1 MRNLLTSLVIFSS
14 IYGSFAQFG
23 FVYYDSIKV
32 SYGQDSLRFP
42 WAGGLNHA
50 QFSDFDYN
58 FDGLKDLFVFDRS
71 ANQINVF
78 VQRLDTLGNS
88 YYKYE
93 YGARSSFPEDVRYR
107 ATLVDFDA
115 DGQKD
120 LFTYG
125 IGGVKVYRNT
135 GNATIGLQ
143 WQLFSNLL
151 RTDYLGTNS
160 NLFVSSIDIPA
171 IVDVDNDGD
180 IDILTFHIG
189 GQRIEYHKNI
199 SMETYGIPDSLEFV
213 LMNEC
218 WGQFMEDEFSNSVTL
233 NATVSPCG
241 GGSSIPNPEKS
252 NRHSGSCIV
261 GLDLDG
267 NQVLDLLLGDV
278 ANDNLIGLV
287 NGGNLPN
294 QDSPIISADPNF
306 PSNTTPV
313 DLTVFPCGFFVDV
326 DYDGINDLI
335 VGTNAAGVADNR
347 TSVAYYKN
355 LGTNEM
361 PVFSYVQNDFL
372 QSEMVENGRG
382 AIPVIIDIN
391 GDGLKDLLVANNYRY
406 KPILDK
412 ETAIMAY
419 YNTGSLENPAYTFI
433 SDDWMNF
440 SSSGYGLRVVPA
452 FGDLDGDG
460 DQDMIV
466 GTEYGE
472 VHYYENSG
480 GNGPLNFN
488 ISPDLQLTDDQNNII
503 DAGSYATPVLFDLD
517 NDGLLDL
524 IIGQRMI
531 GISYYKNVGSPSN
544 FTFQLVTNNLGNID
558 VTTVQYPESYS
569 VPRFVRYHDTLNL
582 FVGNRTGTLYYY
594 KDIEQN
600 IFDGGEFTLISDN
613 YGNIDMDG
621 YSAPFIDQLTSDS
634 AFYMF
639 MGGDLGGLWSFKAN
653 LISDSNLWV
662 APLNLNF
669 DWSIFPNPSMN
680 GIYSIQLDKD
690 NFEFLLEVED
700 LLGKKILSSK
710 KMFGSALIDL
720 SNFSGGTYIVKLLTP
735 SKQLLDSKRIVK

>member
-1 MRNLLTSLVIFSS
+1 MRNLLTSLVIFSF
-14 IYGSFAQFG
+14 IYSSFAQFG

-32 SYGQDSLRFP
+32 SYGQDSLRFA

-78 VQRLDTLGNS
+78 VQRMDSLGNS

-93 YGARSSFPEDVRYR
+93 YGARSFFPEDVRYR
-107 ATLVDFDA
+107 ATLVDFDS
-115 DGQKD
+115 DGKED

-135 GNATIGLQ
+135 GDAINGLQ
-143 WQLFSNLL
+143 WELFSNLL

-241 GGSSIPNPEKS
+241 GGSSIPNPEKL

-355 LGTNEM
+355 LGTNEI
-361 PVFSYVQNDFL
+361 PVFSYVQNNFL

-382 AIPVIIDIN
+382 TIPVIIDIN

-412 ETAIMAY
+412 ETAVMAY
-419 YNTGSLENPAYTFI
+419 YNTGSLENPAFSFI

-488 ISPDLQLTDDQNNII
+488 ISPVLQLTDDQSNII

-524 IIGQRMI
+524 IIGQRMT
-531 GISYYKNVGSPSN
+531 GISFYKNVGSPSN
-544 FTFQLVTNNLGNID
+544 FIFQLVTNNLGNID

-569 VPRFVRYHDTLNL
+569 VPRFVRYNDTLNL
-582 FVGNRTGTLYYY
+582 FVGNRTGTLYFY

-621 YSAPFIDQLTSDS
+621 YSAPFIDRLTSDS

-639 MGGDLGGLWSFKAN
+639 TGGDLGGLWSFKAN
-653 LISDSNLWV
+653 LNNDSNLWV
-662 APLNLNF
+662 APLNINF
-669 DWSIFPNPSMN
+669 EWSIFPNPSMN